1 MGANKGHNSNNNNQ
15 QNSNNP
21 LTVSIY
27 IQDQVAAVLA
37 NMAANSDCRSEVVKH
52 GGLPL
57 LLQFLM
63 ARVSTSNDLKPE
75 DYAQMA
81 ATERVLQKSAIA
93 ISRLCNDKRLA
104 EEVVRLE
111 GLGRLVELCKNE
123 SERVGSDGVL
133 VACLAAVRKIAAAV
147 GPEKFKNLDATELVE
162 PRLLDSFLIFSS
174 RNESFV

>member
-1 MGANKGHNSNNNNQ
+1 MSTLDFNLLIYFKGLSAQTSSAETFLLSTAAIANLTFMEASVVPLLKTYNTAKILVHAVNQ
-15 QNSNNP
+15 QQGDHSSLHGNYQGGNKTNKNKQP
-21 LTVSIY
+21 LSVSIY

-93 ISRLCNDKRLA
+93 ISR
-104 EEVVRLE
+104 
-111 GLGRLVELCKNE
+111 
-123 SERVGSDGVL
+123 
-133 VACLAAVRKIAAAV
+133 
-147 GPEKFKNLDATELVE
+147 
-162 PRLLDSFLIFSS
+162 
-174 RNESFV
+174 